1 MSRKVMTGNEGV
13 QDTDR
18 SLVYNLVF
26 KSTLRAQSVS
36 VLNTATLLPT
46 TPLSRRLSLEI
57 MIYGTYGNEPV
68 FVGNSSVTVAQGFP
82 LMPRATLQL
91 SMEEEV
97 PVYAIAAT
105 GGVDVRVLE
114 GA

>member
-57 MIYGTYGNEPV
+57 MNYGNEPV